1 MELLLLEKGK
11 TGRMGRGRRKLKNS
25 ILNMQI
31 LRLSDL
37 YELTGHNKSWKWRIA
52 ASFSFNVLLINMELL
67 LFLSHA
73 GR

>member
-52 ASFSFNVLLINMELL
+52 ASSFNVLLINMELL